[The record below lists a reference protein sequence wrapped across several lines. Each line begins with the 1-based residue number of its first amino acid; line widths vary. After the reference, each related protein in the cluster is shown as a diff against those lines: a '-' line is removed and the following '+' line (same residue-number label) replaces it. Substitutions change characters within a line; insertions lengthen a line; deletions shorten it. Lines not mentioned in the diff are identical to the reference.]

1 MKKITWYTSGFIFL
15 AGFFIAAPLMKI
27 LHWKGSDYVFLI
39 AAFAGLIFV
48 PLTLTYIFKK
58 IK

>member
-1 MKKITWYTSGFIFL
+1 MKLIWFISGFIFL

-27 LHWKGSDYVFLI
+27 LHWQGADIVFVI
-39 AAFAGLIFV
+39 VASFGLVFISIS
-48 PLTLTYIFKK
+48 LLYIYKK